1 MTSDVKKLIGVL
13 LAGTLAAGPLA
24 AETLDD
30 AWNAALSGSRV
41 LEAARATEEAADA
54 AVSAAERKHLP
65 SVDLQANYLRLEE
78 APQMRFMG
86 MSMPLAKDRTYGYG
100 AVATLPVFAG
110 GRIVSGVEAAKALKA
125 RAGSE
130 LRGAEQDVKMKVA
143 ERYVN
148 VLQAQR
154 ALELAELHERTLQA
168 HAADVEKL
176 FKKGFVVKTDRLAAE
191 VWVKNARQD
200 VIRARNALSLAKS
213 AYNREI
219 GRPLDAEARLE
230 EPALPEVLQ
239 GGEATLV
246 ERAVRKNAAI
256 EGIRHADAALA
267 AQAKA
272 EKGAYLPQ
280 VALAGG
286 WMRQDDPYLARD
298 RGWMVG
304 VTMKWNIL
312 DGGVR
317 AANVTEIGKKRA
329 ALEHQKAEAGSLVEL
344 AVRQCLLNVNEAD
357 ERLGVAQSALAQAD
371 ENLRAVRE
379 RYRHGLV
386 SHTEVLDAE
395 TLRLSSDMNAMYA
408 HYDAVLA
415 GLRLSIT
422 KSMSRNEFL
431 TTMPASAVKPMRDV
445 AENSFLLIDFVIDN
459 LRLGM
464 PLKEAVL
471 KAGSVRMRPILLT
484 SLCVVCGSL
493 IMLTDAVFRGLT
505 ISLIFGTLVSAC
517 CTVFVVPILLY
528 QYYKAF
534 TSVAAAFVPS
544 SSAWNGKAL

>member
-125 RAGSE
+125 RAESE

-148 VLQAQR
+148 VLQAQS

-415 GLRLSIT
+415 GLRLRHA
-422 KSMSRNEFL
+422 MSEL
-431 TTMPASAVKPMRDV
+431 
-445 AENSFLLIDFVIDN
+445 
-459 LRLGM
+459 
-464 PLKEAVL
+464 
-471 KAGSVRMRPILLT
+471 
-484 SLCVVCGSL
+484 
-493 IMLTDAVFRGLT
+493 
-505 ISLIFGTLVSAC
+505 
-517 CTVFVVPILLY
+517 
-528 QYYKAF
+528 
-534 TSVAAAFVPS
+534 
-544 SSAWNGKAL
+544 